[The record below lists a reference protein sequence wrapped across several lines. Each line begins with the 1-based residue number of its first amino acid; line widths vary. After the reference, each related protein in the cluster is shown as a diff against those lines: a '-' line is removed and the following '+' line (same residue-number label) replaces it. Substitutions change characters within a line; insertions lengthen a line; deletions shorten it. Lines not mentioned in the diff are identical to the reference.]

1 MKKCIVAVAL
11 LASAGLAPAGPATPD
26 ALKAEL
32 EALRPAKHA
41 WRAIDWQTCPLAAL
55 EAARREKKPI
65 VAWVF
70 LGIPTDERC

>member
-1 MKKCIVAVAL
+1 MKCL
-11 LASAGLAPAGPATPD
+11 LVVVFVASAGVVLAGPATPD
-26 ALKAEL
+26 ALKTEL

-55 EAARREKKPI
+55 KAARQEKKPI